1 MWNRGWGF
9 GGGGAFAIANSL
21 ASGVK
26 SSVAL
31 PPISPIA
38 NKPAASSTSSQT
50 EVTVRK
56 LFPESWLW
64 SDVST
69 SG

>member
-1 MWNRGWGF
+1 MRGRIVPLSAF
-9 GGGGAFAIANSL
+9 GGGGFKSIGGLAESIARP
-21 ASGVK
+21 V
-26 SSVAL
+26 
-31 PPISPIA
+31 SPIA
-38 NKPAASSTSSQT
+38 NKPAVSSTSSQT

-64 SDVST
+64 SDVSA

>member
-1 MWNRGWGF
+1 M
-9 GGGGAFAIANSL
+9 ANSL

-38 NKPAASSTSSQT
+38 NKPAVSSTPSQT

-56 LFPESWLW
+56 LFP
-64 SDVST
+64 
-69 SG
+69 